1 MGRKLKNGRNMF
13 YYGQLDFTKMDDA
26 KVIGNIFDNPDEL
39 PKLRFKK
46 GEKNEQAAGNEGRK
60 DGEENLM
67 ISAKEAK
74 QWADRYA
81 SKELDRIN
89 KIVSDAAQEGK
100 YSVYEEGN
108 LQESTKRELE
118 RLGYKVEA
126 GSQFNDLYFMISWE
140 ECMGK

>member
-1 MGRKLKNGRNMF
+1 MF

-60 DGEENLM
+60 DGEENPM

-118 RLGYKVEA
+118 RLG
-126 GSQFNDLYFMISWE
+126 
-140 ECMGK
+140 

>member
-60 DGEENLM
+60 DGEENPM

-74 QWADRYA
+74 QWADRMPA
-81 SKELDRIN
+81 KNWIEL
-89 KIVSDAAQEGK
+89 
-100 YSVYEEGN
+100 
-108 LQESTKRELE
+108 TK
-118 RLGYKVEA
+118 
-126 GSQFNDLYFMISWE
+126 
-140 ECMGK
+140 